1 MIFILES
8 KGALFSIMSF
18 LDPKLG
24 ILCLILLAYF
34 SHPTTCA
41 KSKKKAAYDKVIMCY
56 FGSWSTYRWSS
67 GHFDVEDIDPFL
79 CTHLVFGFAGLD
91 PNSYTIHAL
100 DPYNELE
107 ENWGKGAYKRFTNL
121 KNINPNLVTLLAI
134 GGWNEGK
141 LLKRKKIVIPK

>member
-1 MIFILES
+1 MRIVLVPILITL
-8 KGALFSIMSF
+8 AL
-18 LDPKLG
+18 
-24 ILCLILLAYF
+24 LLSSLSSA
-34 SHPTTCA
+34 T
-41 KSKKKAAYDKVIMCY
+41 KKDDVAYDKVIMCY
-56 FGSWSTYRWSS
+56 FGSWSTYRWAS

-91 PNSYTIHAL
+91 PEQYTIKAL

-134 GGWNEGK
+134 GGWNEGMNQNHK
-141 LLKRKKIVIPK
+141 

>member
-1 MIFILES
+1 MGFLLPKSGIICLMFLS
-8 KGALFSIMSF
+8 GLSFSSTRAN
-18 LDPKLG
+18 LKRDV
-24 ILCLILLAYF
+24 
-34 SHPTTCA
+34 
-41 KSKKKAAYDKVIMCY
+41 AYDKVIMCY
-56 FGSWSTYRWSS
+56 FGSWSTYRWGS

-91 PNSYTIHAL
+91 PDSYTIHAL

-107 ENWGKGAYKRFTNL
+107 EHWGKGAYRRFTNL

-141 LLKRKKIVIPK
+141 

>member
-1 MIFILES
+1 MRMVLGAFFFIFF
-8 KGALFSIMSF
+8 AC
-18 LDPKLG
+18 LG
-24 ILCLILLAYF
+24 SSVFA
-34 SHPTTCA
+34 SHNDDV
-41 KSKKKAAYDKVIMCY
+41 AYDKVIMCY
-56 FGSWSTYRWSS
+56 FGSWSTYRWAS

-91 PNSYTIHAL
+91 PELYTIKAL

-134 GGWNEGK
+134 GGWNEG
-141 LLKRKKIVIPK
+141 RHKKNYFIGFYYR